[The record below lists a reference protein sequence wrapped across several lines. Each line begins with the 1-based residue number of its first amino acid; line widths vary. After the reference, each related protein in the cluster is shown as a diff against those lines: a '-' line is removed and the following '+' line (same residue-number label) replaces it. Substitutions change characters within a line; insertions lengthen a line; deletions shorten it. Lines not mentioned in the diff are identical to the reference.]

1 MKNNDKDNLTPES
14 GEIGA
19 EYHVKKPRGGK
30 GGDATEPSTPTPK
43 SGVDSYYELKTD
55 AVDLLV
61 NTEERIERG
70 EINLTAPEKFKGSA
84 FSKIPNWI
92 RAIFIK
98 FWFNGAVCFFIIWGL
113 SEFIPHPL
121 DLAVVTGIVLGLITD
136 IMVNP
141 SIRFMTD
148 EKGGDAWML
157 LPMKKFW
164 TFPLN
169 IVYAA
174 AVMLVVEL
182 IYVALNIPGIEPFS
196 FAAIYLVVDLTVVGL
211 KDLIVLLVK
220 KLRHK

>member
-1 MKNNDKDNLTPES
+1 MKNNNKDNLTPES

-19 EYHVKKPRGGK
+19 EYHVKRPRVGRAGK
-30 GGDATEPSTPTPK
+30 APEPSAPTPK
-43 SGVDSYYELKTD
+43 SGVESYYELKTD

-61 NTEERIERG
+61 NTEQRIERG
-70 EINLTAPEKFKGSA
+70 EINPTAPEKFKGSA

-92 RAIFIK
+92 RCIFIK

-148 EKGGDAWML
+148 ETGGDAWML
-157 LPMKKFW
+157 LPFKKFW

-169 IVYAA
+169 IIYAA
-174 AVMLVVEL
+174 GVMLVVEL
-182 IYVALNIPGIEPFS
+182 IYVALGIPGIEPFS
-196 FAAIYLVVDLTVVGL
+196 FAAIYLAVDLAVVGV
-211 KDLIVLLVK
+211 KDLIVWVVRK
-220 KLRHK
+220 SRR